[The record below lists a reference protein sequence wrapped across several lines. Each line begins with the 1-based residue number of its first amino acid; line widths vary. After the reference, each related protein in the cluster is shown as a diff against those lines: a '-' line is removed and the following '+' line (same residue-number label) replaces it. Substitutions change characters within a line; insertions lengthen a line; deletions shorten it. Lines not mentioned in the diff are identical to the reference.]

1 MIKRTILILIT
12 ICFSICMNA
21 QNNLGK
27 LTAEGNK
34 AFVELVDVNRNV
46 PEAKAAI
53 NKALLGDDWNRWKL
67 VSEKDSAD
75 FILKVSVEKK
85 GWSLLSSSDGAR
97 VVVFAEVLNLN
108 GISLWKSKRYQGNA
122 KLITGYSALSD
133 AIRKLVRKAL
143 YVEMMNAAIE

>member
-1 MIKRTILILIT
+1 
-12 ICFSICMNA
+12 MNA